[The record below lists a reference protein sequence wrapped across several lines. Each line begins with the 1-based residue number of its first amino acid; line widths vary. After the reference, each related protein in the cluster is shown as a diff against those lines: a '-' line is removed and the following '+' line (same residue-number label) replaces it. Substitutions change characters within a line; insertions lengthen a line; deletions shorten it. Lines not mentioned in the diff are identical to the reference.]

1 MQVDDINSKDKL
13 GYTALHVAACVLDK
27 GDVIDLWDH
36 DVWVKSSALIQQVL
50 SMLGVYTLSRLS
62 VLFLE
67 LK

>member
-36 DVWVKSSALIQQVL
+36 DVWVKSSALIQQVRL
-50 SMLGVYTLSRLS
+50 LVGCTL
-62 VLFLE
+62 
-67 LK
+67 